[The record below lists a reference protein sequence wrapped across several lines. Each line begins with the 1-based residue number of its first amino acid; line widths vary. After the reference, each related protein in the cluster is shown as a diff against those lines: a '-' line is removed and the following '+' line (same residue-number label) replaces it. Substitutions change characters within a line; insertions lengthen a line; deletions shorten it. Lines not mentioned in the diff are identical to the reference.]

1 MISVKGYSRIS
12 RNIIILIFTIQLTSG
27 QNHDVGAVS
36 SYDNEVVATSNGVIE
51 KIIKKS
57 DRNVLVCAH
66 RAFHKNAPENSLKSI
81 QDAIAANI
89 DIAEIDIRT
98 TKDSVLVLMHDDY
111 IDRTTTGKGLLKDY
125 TYCQLQE
132 FNLKINDSVT
142 SYKVPKLSDILVLA
156 KDKIILNLDLK
167 DIKPLS
173 FYMLLKEYEMEHN
186 VMSFIWNKETIE
198 ELINIDSL
206 YAVLP
211 LSANKSEMESNLES
225 YQSHLQHFTE
235 ESYNLENMIWAHKK
249 GVKVFVNSLWDEDID
264 LNNGNTHSLDSLI
277 VLRPAIIQTDHP
289 KLIIDY
295 LKKKG
300 LHD

>member
-12 RNIIILIFTIQLTSG
+12 RNIIILIFTIQLTFG

-36 SYDNEVVATSNGVIE
+36 SYHNEVVATSNGVIE

-66 RAFHKNAPENSLKSI
+66 RAFHKNAPENSSKSI

-167 DIKPLS
+167 DLEPYS
-173 FYMLLKEYEMEHN
+173 FYMLLKEYEMEHK
-186 VMSFIWNKETIE
+186 VISFIWNKEIIK
-198 ELINIDSL
+198 ELIKIDSS
-206 YAVLP
+206 YPVLP
-211 LSANKSEMESNLES
+211 LSTNKSEMELNLES
-225 YQSHLQHFTE
+225 YQSPLQHFTE
-235 ESYNLENMIWAHKK
+235 DNYSTSNMDWATKHD
-249 GVKVFVNSLWDEDID
+249 VIVFINTLWDEDID
-264 LNNGNTHSLDSLI
+264 LINGNTHSLDSLL

-289 KLIIDY
+289 KLMIDY